1 MIGECFGK
9 VHSFTWGGHVKGATA
24 TQEIFGGVEQ
34 EIQIRKVY
42 AAIILNIDERRY
54 WTFFLIYILC
64 MIGALL
70 LSGHAAADDFD
81 LDPLKSSTS
90 SSQ

>member
-1 MIGECFGK
+1 MKEDIEP
-9 VHSFTWGGHVKGATA
+9 
-24 TQEIFGGVEQ
+24 
-34 EIQIRKVY
+34 
-42 AAIILNIDERRY
+42 
-54 WTFFLIYILC
+54 FFLIYILC